1 MEEYFFGDFGK
12 ISLVLGSSFISK
24 ESTDGVKFATSNDYD
39 SSIANDLLER
49 SIYEI
54 TSENNWDFK
63 AIYE

>member
-1 MEEYFFGDFGK
+1 LEEYFFGDFGK

-24 ESTDGVKFATSNDYD
+24 ESKDGVKFATSNDYD
-39 SSIANDLLER
+39 SSVANDLLER

-54 TSENNWDFK
+54 TSESNWDFK